1 MTGRLDGKVAVVT
14 GGASGLGRACSQRFA
29 EEGADIVVADLD
41 AERAADV
48 VAAVEALGQ
57 RACFVS
63 TDTSKEADC
72 DALVASAVEQMG
84 QIDMLFAGAG
94 ISHAAYV
101 SSDESPD
108 SGLTTQGDSALLVNK
123 PIEHWEKVLSVNL
136 TGVMLTNRAVA
147 RQMISQGNG
156 GGIVNVSSIAG
167 FEPRPGLGDY
177 AVSKAGVAMMTKI
190 LALELARYDI
200 RVNAIAPGMIDT
212 PMTQGLAPDEET
224 ERMMLM
230 TTPLRRRGRPEE
242 IASTAAFLLSDDASY
257 ITGEVI
263 FVDGGIFTG

>member
-1 MTGRLDGKVAVVT
+1 
-14 GGASGLGRACSQRFA
+14 
-29 EEGADIVVADLD
+29 
-41 AERAADV
+41 
-48 VAAVEALGQ
+48 
-57 RACFVS
+57 
-63 TDTSKEADC
+63 
-72 DALVASAVEQMG
+72 
-84 QIDMLFAGAG
+84 
-94 ISHAAYV
+94 
-101 SSDESPD
+101 
-108 SGLTTQGDSALLVNK
+108 
-123 PIEHWEKVLSVNL
+123 
-136 TGVMLTNRAVA
+136 
-147 RQMISQGNG
+147 MISQGNG

-167 FEPRPGLGDY
+167 FEPRQGLGDY